1 MKIVFDCAKLIGP
14 MEHRTRNLGGDS
26 HCNVLLCTCGMLH
39 VTIGPVTVRL
49 KPGAAEQLRDVLT
62 DALQQI
68 DAERRPQ
75 LRLAPRG
82 DDLPS

>member
-1 MKIVFDCAKLIGP
+1 MSAIAAP
-14 MEHRTRNLGGDS
+14 RRTVGGDS
-26 HCNVLLCTCGMLH
+26 HCNVMLCTCGMLH

-49 KPGAAEQLRDVLT
+49 KQGAAEQLSDVLAA
-62 DALQQI
+62 ALQQI

-82 DDLPS
+82 EDLPS